1 MKKLQYYGP
10 NRYRWKNELGAY
22 RYFTIR
28 TCRCGM
34 RFLTDWYGKVRDC
47 SSKCAGKVC
56 GRPIG
61 TKLSLGTKRR
71 IGMGRTGK
79 KHDPDT
85 RKRFQSPDSYQLVV
99 SPLRV

>member
-34 RFLTDWYGKVRDC
+34 RFLTDWYEHQDRSINNV
-47 SSKCAGKVC
+47 V
-56 GRPIG
+56 P
-61 TKLSLGTKRR
+61 TYVSL
-71 IGMGRTGK
+71 
-79 KHDPDT
+79 
-85 RKRFQSPDSYQLVV
+85 QL
-99 SPLRV
+99 